1 MKRQSVLRIMISCL
15 NTDDIA
21 IFAGEG
27 ICHESHEYNRSGSF
41 YIPDKDYAASFALG
55 IANGTSKRVF
65 IFCEDYYFIRNLS
78 EAAQIAVSKCKNL
91 TYIILR
97 SNMYQEDGF
106 YPTIVSEIGSLKSMM
121 FHMGFLV
128 HHYTSYFKNSNN
140 PSKDIKQIW
149 ANITGPMI
157 VFVDIDKGA
166 NKKAGDSDIDYSIYT
181 KEFIDFVRG

>member
-15 NTDDIA
+15 NKDDIA

-27 ICHESHEYNRSGSF
+27 VCREAHEYNRGGNF

-65 IFCEDYYFIRNLS
+65 IFCEDWYLIRNLS
-78 EAAQIAVSKCKNL
+78 ELAQIAVSKCKNI
-91 TYIILR
+91 TYVVLR
-97 SNMYQEDGF
+97 SNMYQEDCF
-106 YPTIVSEIGSLKSMM
+106 YPTIVSEIGGLKSTM
-121 FHMGFLV
+121 FHLGFLV
-128 HHYTSYFKNSNN
+128 HHYTSYFKINNN

-149 ANITGPMI
+149 NNIIGPMI
-157 VFVDIDKGA
+157 VFVDIDKGI
-166 NKKAGDSDIDYSIYT
+166 NKKVGNSDIDYSVYT